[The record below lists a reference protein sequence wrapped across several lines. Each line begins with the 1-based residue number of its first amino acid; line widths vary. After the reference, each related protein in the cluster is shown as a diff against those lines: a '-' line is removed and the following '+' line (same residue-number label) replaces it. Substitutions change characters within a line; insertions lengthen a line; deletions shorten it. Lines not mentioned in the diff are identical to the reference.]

1 MRGRTWWLLL
11 LVLPG
16 FLHAWGQRWIY
27 QSPVPGA
34 SMVSP
39 GTNIILRCDQRL
51 LATSVKAQAMEVR
64 GSVSG
69 VVSGKFLLA
78 DDGETLLFIPHSPLA
93 YGEEVSVLLRPL
105 VLDMNGAPVP
115 EISWSFRTSRKLPDD
130 APRITPMS
138 LLGDD
143 LSPSFRRRKQ
153 TVEPEATVSDL
164 PQGFPLLSVTVDA
177 KAPEGALFLS
187 NFVFDTTIAN
197 TPFLMVLD
205 SLARPLYYQKT
216 TASCLDFKRQ
226 PDGTY
231 TYFDGG
237 LGGFVQLDSSFQ
249 NQIGFYFAGGG
260 YDTDVHDLQLL
271 PDGHA
276 LLLADD
282 REEYNMAALV
292 PGGDSTAT
300 VIGNIIQELDPE
312 GNVVFQWRSWDNF
325 SITDASLVDFTAT
338 LVDPVH
344 MNSLTLD
351 SDGNIILSS
360 RHLDEITKIDRRT
373 GAIIWRLGG
382 RHNQFTLLGDTLW
395 FSHQHAARILANG
408 DLTLFDN
415 GNGHT
420 PQFSRAMEY
429 ALDTTAKTVR
439 RVWQFVHS
447 PTIFGSAM
455 GYVQRLDDG
464 NTLIGWGAT
473 NPSVSEV
480 TPSGQVEYE
489 LSLPPGVYSYR
500 AYLFPVGFAGGEAGV
515 PPITAPLQFGLRQNF
530 PNPFNPA
537 TTIRF
542 SVAIASHVTLSI
554 YNTLGE
560 RVTRLVDGNLRS
572 GEYEVQWNAAGMPSG
587 AYFCQMRAGA
597 FAMTKRLLLI
607 R

>member
-1 MRGRTWWLLL
+1 MRGRTWSLVL
-11 LVLPG
+11 LVLPA
-16 FLHAWGQRWIY
+16 FMHAWGQRWIY
-27 QSPVPGA
+27 QSPLPGA

-39 GTNIILRCDQRL
+39 GTNIILRCDRPL
-51 LATSVKAQAMEVR
+51 LPASVKSQAMELR
-64 GSVSG
+64 GSISG
-69 VVSGKFLLA
+69 VASGKLLLA
-78 DDGETLLFIPHSPLA
+78 DDGETLLFLPESRLA
-93 YGEEVSVLLRPL
+93 YDEEVSVLLRPQ
-105 VLDMNGAPVP
+105 VLERGGATVP
-115 EISWSFRTSRKLPDD
+115 EIAWSFHTSRKLPDD
-130 APRITPMS
+130 APRVTPMS
-138 LLGDD
+138 LLGDV
-143 LSPSFRRRKQ
+143 LSPSFTRRKQ

-164 PQGFPLLSVTVDA
+164 PQGFPALSVTVDA
-177 KAPEGALFLS
+177 RAPEGALFLS
-187 NFVFDTTIAN
+187 NLVFDSSIPN
-197 TPFLMVLD
+197 TPFLMILD
-205 SLARPLYYQKT
+205 SLARPLYYQE
-216 TASCLDFKRQ
+216 AAMNCLDFKRQ
-226 PDGTY
+226 PDGSY
-231 TYFDGG
+231 TYYDSDFAGY
-237 LGGFVQLDSSFQ
+237 VRLDSTLQ
-249 NQIGFYFAGGG
+249 NQIGVYYAGGG
-260 YDTDVHDLQLL
+260 YDTDAHDFLVL
-271 PDGHA
+271 PNGHV

-282 REEYNMAALV
+282 REEYDMAALV
-292 PGGDSTAT
+292 PGADPTAT

-325 SITDASLVDFTAT
+325 NITDASLVDFTAT

-429 ALDTTAKTVR
+429 ALDTTAKTIR

-447 PTIFGSAM
+447 PALFGSAM

-489 LSLPPGVYSYR
+489 LSFPPSVYSYR
-500 AYLFPVGFAGGEAGV
+500 AYLFPVGPAGGQADV
-515 PPITAPLQFGLRQNF
+515 PPVTAPLQFGLSQNF

-542 SVAIASHVTLSI
+542 SVATASHITVSV

-560 RVTRLVDGNLRS
+560 RITRLVDGDL
-572 GEYEVQWNAAGMPSG
+572 GVGAYEVRWNAAGLPSG
-587 AYFCQMRAGA
+587 AYFCRMRAGA